1 MPQIPCVVLKLEAL
15 VTYVVPV
22 FSILGAASA
31 IILGWIAF
39 RRTSKTDF
47 ESEGKNNGVI
57 LTELGYV
64 KSGIDDIKRKQER
77 QDEARLGDVSRIC
90 AVETATEQ
98 AHKRIDSLE
107 ERVNSINHHEQ
118 V

>member
-1 MPQIPCVVLKLEAL
+1 MPI
-15 VTYVVPV
+15 
-22 FSILGAASA
+22 FSILGTISA
-31 IILGWIAF
+31 IILGWVAF
-39 RRTSKTDF
+39 SRTSKTDF

-77 QDEARLGDVSRIC
+77 QEDARLNDVSRIS
-90 AVETATEQ
+90 AVESSSKQ

-107 ERVNSINHHEQ
+107 ERVNSLHQNHHEQ
-118 V
+118 A

>member
-1 MPQIPCVVLKLEAL
+1 MFKLEVLTA
-15 VTYVVPV
+15 YVAPV
-22 FSILGAASA
+22 FSLLGTASA
-31 IILGWIAF
+31 IILGWVAF

-47 ESEGKNNGVI
+47 EIEGKINGVI

-77 QDEARLGDVSRIC
+77 QEDARLSDVSRIC
-90 AVETATEQ
+90 AVEAATNQ

-107 ERVNSINHHEQ
+107 KRINNINKTHHEQ
-118 V
+118 N